1 MVNAFFGVQ
10 IYTFSLSSKKKTTF
24 FYHFFLFLGDYGLF
38 LPPIKAQKAFLCVKM
53 DAIAEILIDWYD
65 THHREL
71 PWRETRDP
79 YAVWISEIIL
89 QQTRVAQGYDY
100 YVRFL
105 RTFPT
110 VEALAAADEDRV
122 LRLWQGLG
130 YYSRARN
137 LHAAARQIVAQG
149 GFPTTYEGLLRLRGV
164 GEYTAA
170 AIGSFAY
177 GIPLAVVDGNVYRVL
192 SRLFAA
198 TEPIDT
204 TSGKKL
210 FAQLATQLL
219 PGEASAHYNQA
230 IMEFGALQ
238 CVPHSPR
245 CDVCPLVGKCLAL
258 ARGMVDELPV
268 KSHRTK
274 VTERWFH
281 YFYVHNATHMYLH
294 HRTANDIWR
303 GLYELPLLETPGN
316 LNDLKVPKDLND
328 LKDLNSLTPAF
339 RFCATRRHVLS
350 HQVIHATLYE
360 AEVQGELPPSPLY
373 NTIRIDDLD
382 DYALP
387 RLVTLL
393 LGDRE

>member
-1 MVNAFFGVQ
+1 M
-10 IYTFSLSSKKKTTF
+10 
-24 FYHFFLFLGDYGLF
+24 
-38 LPPIKAQKAFLCVKM
+38 PPIKAQNAFLCVKM
-53 DAIAEILIDWYD
+53 DAIAETLICWYD
-65 THHREL
+65 AHHREL
-71 PWRETRDP
+71 PWRETSDP

-105 RTFPT
+105 RAFPT

-177 GIPLAVVDGNVYRVL
+177 GLPVAVVDGNVYRVL
-192 SRLFAA
+192 ARLFAV

-210 FAQLATQLL
+210 FAQLAAQLL

-230 IMEFGALQ
+230 VMEFGALQ
-238 CVPHSPR
+238 CVPRSPR
-245 CDVCPLVGKCLAL
+245 CDVCPLAGKCLAL

-294 HRTANDIWR
+294 RRTADDIWR
-303 GLYELPLLETPGN
+303 GLYELPLLETPSDVKDFKYPEE
-316 LNDLKVPKDLND
+316 LNDL
-328 LKDLNSLTPAF
+328 NSPAL
-339 RFCATRRHVLS
+339 RLCAARRHVLS
-350 HQVIHATLYE
+350 HQIIHATLYE
-360 AEVQGELPPSPLY
+360 AEVQGDLPASPNY
-373 NTIRIDDLD
+373 NIIRIEDLD